1 MVRIW
6 GKVMKKDKILKDFVF
21 YKEDEIDWSAFFT
34 YLTEICAALDV
45 PTPVLLKTHVLNFA
59 KYNFVK
65 FTASDFIE
73 PLPVGDRLVLENIAE
88 R

>member
-6 GKVMKKDKILKDFVF
+6 GKVLKKDKILRDFVF
-21 YKEDEIDWSAFFT
+21 EKDGEIDWSSFFS
-34 YLTEICAALDV
+34 YLTEICYALDI
-45 PTPVLLKTHVLNFA
+45 PAPVLLKTHVLNFA

-65 FTASDFIE
+65 FSLSDFIE
-73 PLPVGDRLVLENIAE
+73 PLPVGDRLVLENIAD